1 MCKTWR
7 GRAREVFSWEYKSI
21 MNDELSY
28 EDLLDLAD
36 DILVMVNGYTGNIDL
51 LRYDSLRH
59 DIADMLKS
67 FMN

>member
-1 MCKTWR
+1 
-7 GRAREVFSWEYKSI
+7 

>member
-1 MCKTWR
+1 
-7 GRAREVFSWEYKSI
+7 
-21 MNDELSY
+21 MNNGLSY

-36 DILVMVNGYTGNIDL
+36 DILVNGYTGNTDL

-59 DIADMLKS
+59 DIADLLRS